1 MTASPRAIRLCVPE
15 LGFGPGEVSL
25 SLWLVAE
32 GSAVLAG
39 DRVVE
44 LVAGAAT
51 VDLTAPVSGR
61 LSRCLAEEDELL
73 ATGQPIAEFA
83 EGEPGA
89 ADGPGATGDGTG
101 PQ

>member
-1 MTASPRAIRLCVPE
+1 MTASPRAVRLCVPE
-15 LGFGPGEVSL
+15 LGFAPGEVSL
-25 SLWLVAE
+25 SLWLVGE
-32 GSAVLAG
+32 GSAVVAG

-61 LSRCLAEEDELL
+61 LSRCLAEEDEPL

-83 EGEPGA
+83 EGDTGEA
-89 ADGPGATGDGTG
+89 AGESESTDGPR